1 MMWRR
6 LFRAG
11 VTRKVPP
18 HHSPAMPTPTTLQPA
33 KHPPRRNSSRATEDP
48 RRNQNFSPVS
58 RGPACAP
65 GASTIPAGSLRRA
78 HFLTAQLEG
87 DHVSRETRRNASSS
101 LRTNSSGSR
110 CRNRHDLP
118 SMIRAESQCAANAC
132 EPPVRYRTTMRTW
145 STAARTTACRRARTW
160 HTATAGPAVVSA
172 CTDIRNAAD
181 RARIHHSTAGW
192 FPSRTCD
199 DGVTDHRPGR
209 RGGAEPRPTGMP
221 NESAGPSAHHSAV
234 SDWWELHRAGP
245 RPRVKDLIRRLRS
258 APGRRRGGR

>member
-1 MMWRR
+1 MPAAPRRLYKVQGNACSGAVRVWRNGSAEWRAIGLVFRAATAGAQRSLRRLPTWSAPTTCRRSAIAIRFGLQLFHVKRRVKGGVMWRR

-33 KHPPRRNSSRATEDP
+33 KHLPRRNSSRATEDP

-87 DHVSRETRRNASSS
+87 DHVSRETRRNAYPS
-101 LRTNSSGSR
+101 LHTNSSGSR

-118 SMIRAESQCAANAC
+118 SMIRAE
-132 EPPVRYRTTMRTW
+132 
-145 STAARTTACRRARTW
+145 
-160 HTATAGPAVVSA
+160 
-172 CTDIRNAAD
+172 
-181 RARIHHSTAGW
+181 
-192 FPSRTCD
+192 
-199 DGVTDHRPGR
+199 
-209 RGGAEPRPTGMP
+209 
-221 NESAGPSAHHSAV
+221 
-234 SDWWELHRAGP
+234 
-245 RPRVKDLIRRLRS
+245 
-258 APGRRRGGR
+258 